1 MKMFAL
7 QKKVCASEKCW
18 CKSKKVHFS
27 QKMLAQTK
35 KICASQ
41 KIFAQTKKVRTS
53 QKMFAQTTKGSSLQ
67 ILAFS
72 RNVGASRN
80 MQRIHLFG
88 AVCPSSDGFAFRFAW
103 QSPTV
108 TGFSSAPLPLVVLLL

>member
-18 CKSKKVHFS
+18 CKSKKVHVS

-67 ILAFS
+67 ILASVEMLVHPETCSAFPFS
-72 RNVGASRN
+72 A
-80 MQRIHLFG
+80 L
-88 AVCPSSDGFAFRFAW
+88 C
-103 QSPTV
+103 
-108 TGFSSAPLPLVVLLL
+108 APLQMALLSGLPGKVPQ

>member
-1 MKMFAL
+1 MF
-7 QKKVCASEKCW
+7 
-18 CKSKKVHFS
+18 
-27 QKMLAQTK
+27 MQTK
-35 KICASQ
+35 KVRAFQ
-41 KIFAQTKKVRTS
+41 KIFAQAKKVHAS
-53 QKMFAQTTKGSSLQ
+53 QKMFAQTTKGSLLK

-80 MQRIHLFG
+80 MPRISLVS
-88 AVCPSSDGFAFRFAW
+88 AVHRSAFRFAW